1 MRRTIRLTERD
12 LSNLVRRVIREERRG
27 KKNINEG
34 ILLTL
39 GGIALGGAIIKKA
52 YDYISNRSLINKMT
66 LTGNEKKST
75 GGGDFGF
82 YTMKEYRD
90 NDTDEIYWGVDITDD
105 TANRGFRE
113 RKVLLFKGDDP
124 KRIEKILELEVAH
137 DFSDQAKMGDDYE
150 KRFGQF
156 KADKVMSM
164 GDNTD
169 NMGDKTHKAYEGQPK
184 GDSKSNYQ
192 KSDVPDGTIFQR
204 RSDGS
209 TYNHQTPTQSDGN
222 TYNYQTPP
230 QDDNYSPF
238 RKTIDEDYR
247 MRKYRRRY

>member
-1 MRRTIRLTERD
+1 MARIIRLTERD

-209 TYNHQTPTQSDGN
+209 TYNHQTPSQGKDSWRDKPT
-222 TYNYQTPP
+222 
-230 QDDNYSPF
+230 NYSPF
-238 RKTIDEDYR
+238 KKTIDEDYR